1 MVQIS
6 SKKYGQTEV
15 EYSPVALSQEQAQT
29 LRSMISHFVC
39 QFMSEYEE
47 ACIAMRAK
55 ELVLKKMLSFAINFC
70 GIMLVLQ
77 VYDHYSYYSLGYTDF
92 NFIALL
98 VLQKRNPFISHYYN
112 VSFKI
117 D

>member
-47 ACIAMRAK
+47 ACIAMTKGQR
-55 ELVLKKMLSFAINFC
+55 
-70 GIMLVLQ
+70 
-77 VYDHYSYYSLGYTDF
+77 
-92 NFIALL
+92 
-98 VLQKRNPFISHYYN
+98 
-112 VSFKI
+112 VSFKENVVFCY
-117 D
+117 